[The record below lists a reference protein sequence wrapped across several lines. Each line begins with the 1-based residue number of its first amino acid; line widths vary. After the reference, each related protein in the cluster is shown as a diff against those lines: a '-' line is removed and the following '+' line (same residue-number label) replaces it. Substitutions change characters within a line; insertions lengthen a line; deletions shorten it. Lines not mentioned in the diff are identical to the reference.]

1 MNLIVASLMSIAL
14 AAPPSS
20 GPTASS
26 GPAPSAAK
34 AMADDAHQVEVAI
47 DVSKLEVLGDE
58 VTKRLRNQV
67 DQRCAAAGFGVDDGA
82 RARVEIV
89 VWPMGRERRG
99 YEWSIVA
106 RVDGKKVD
114 GIPGAGLCD
123 ACLPKE
129 LATEVGAQLPE
140 QLSRIASVL
149 DDDAPAPAT
158 LSETDPAHGAGG
170 PVTAPDDGPRAHGK
184 PLGGLGI
191 GGAVLVGVGVGAGV
205 AGIVVATRSAKVRR
219 DGGDVEFEEARRPR
233 SLGIALAV
241 VGAASLTAGI
251 AMLVVDRRK
260 AKSRRAA
267 VVPAPSIGAHG
278 AGLTIAGRF

>member
-20 GPTASS
+20 GPATSS
-26 GPAPSAAK
+26 GPGPSAAK
-34 AMADDAHQVEVAI
+34 APADDAHQVEFAI

-67 DQRCAAAGFGVDDGA
+67 DERCEAAGFGVDDGA

-129 LATEVGAQLPE
+129 LAAKVGAQLPE

-149 DDDAPAPAT
+149 DDDAPA
-158 LSETDPAHGAGG
+158 SEADPAVPRGGG
-170 PVTAPDDGPRAHGK
+170 PVTAPDDGPRGQGR

-205 AGIVVATRSAKVRR
+205 AGIVLATRSAKVRR

-241 VGAASLTAGI
+241 VGVASLSAGI

-278 AGLTIAGRF
+278 AGVTIAGRF